1 MYILFHFW
9 TGIKSLSSDFQY
21 SRCFDKHEMN
31 GTFQV
36 KVAEIFFLRYL
47 LHAEQTDSY
56 HLMV

>member
-21 SRCFDKHEMN
+21 SRCFDEHEMN

-36 KVAEIFFLRYL
+36 NVAEKKTYYGICCMQNKL
-47 LHAEQTDSY
+47 AVTI
-56 HLMV
+56 